1 MELELS
7 QLGSCEFY
15 PPAENS
21 TIRDA
26 EKWMNTTF
34 PKALKQLWKKSDGLY
49 TDEGVL
55 IYGAEQ
61 IAERNQTWE
70 TDLYAEG
77 YVAIGD
83 DSGGRVL
90 IMLAEAGAKDVW
102 IVDGGSMSPDDGM
115 HVTDHFIR
123 WVNQGLEL
131 GESEED
137 EYIDDDEDID

>member
-1 MELELS
+1 ME
-7 QLGSCEFY
+7 
-15 PPAENS
+15 
-21 TIRDA
+21 
-26 EKWMNTTF
+26 
-34 PKALKQLWKKSDGLY
+34 KSDGLY

-70 TDLYAEG
+70 TELYAEG
-77 YVAIGD
+77 YVAVGD
-83 DSGGRVL
+83 DSGGKVL

-123 WVNQGLEL
+123 WVNEGLEL
-131 GESEED
+131 GEPEED
-137 EYIDDDEDID
+137 EYIDEDDDLD